1 MPTLVQDIAPYQIP
15 LLIVGGVVAALLL
28 AVLARWLLR
37 RLPDGTP
44 WWYYLASLGGLCV
57 SLNTS
62 WRFFG
67 DRLHIVGAERIVMF
81 SVVELA
87 LVACALGM
95 RVNVRRVDPKTGRR
109 GAAGAPRLVAWALCA
124 LAAYAAL
131 LLSGPVDGAA
141 RVLLGP
147 VLCLVMLH
155 MALGIEIRQSGAR
168 TGTWARVAGEVRE
181 RALSR
186 LGLAD
191 DDRDAATRTRE
202 RAAGRAARLAMS
214 PKAFRRDARLTRAL
228 RAAGV
233 AHDEG
238 MRDRLLA
245 ELAVLRHANELDTLT
260 QESPWTQVPE
270 PEPVMVEAVPAVE
283 EVRAV
288 EDVPAVEEASVVEET
303 EDTVVMA
310 PIGDLDVVAEI
321 ERAGR
326 SLVLDPPASDDT
338 IAGGQLDGVLLAAHA
353 DDTGRPWA
361 DEPSK
366 NAAVDRA
373 DMILPGRPARSLV
386 AALNAVG
393 VTVAESSVRRR
404 RAARSAEEAQARAL
418 GEPVTVDA

>member
-1 MPTLVQDIAPYQIP
+1 MVPTLVQDVAPYRIP
-15 LLIVGGVVAALLL
+15 LLVAGGVVAALLL

-67 DRLHIVGAERIVMF
+67 DRLHITGTERVVMF

-95 RVNVRRVDPKTGRR
+95 RANVRRVDPATGRP
-109 GAAGAPRLVAWALCA
+109 GPAGAPRLVAWALCG
-124 LAAYAAL
+124 LSAYAAL

-141 RVLLGP
+141 RVALGP

-155 MALGIEIRQSGAR
+155 MALGIEIRHAGAR
-168 TGTWARVAGEVRE
+168 SGTWTRVMGEVRE

-202 RAAGRAARLAMS
+202 RAAGRAAKLVMNTR
-214 PKAFRRDARLTRAL
+214 AFRRDQRLTRAL

-233 AHDEG
+233 AHDEP
-238 MRDRLLA
+238 MRERLLA
-245 ELAVLRHANELDTLT
+245 ELAVLRHAGELGTLT
-260 QESPWTQVPE
+260 QESPWVTAEPVVATEPE
-270 PEPVMVEAVPAVE
+270 PEIVVVAAEPEVE
-283 EVRAV
+283 EP
-288 EDVPAVEEASVVEET
+288 DDTET
-303 EDTVVMA
+303 TVVME
-310 PIGDLDVVAEI
+310 PIVDVAGEVRIVAEP
-321 ERAGR
+321 GVP
-326 SLVLDPPASDDT
+326 LVLDPPASDDT

-353 DDTGRPWA
+353 DDTGRTWST
-361 DEPSK
+361 EPSK

-373 DMILPGRPARSLV
+373 DSILPGRSARSLV
-386 AALNAVG
+386 AALNTVG
-393 VTVAESSVRRR
+393 IEVAESSVRRR
-404 RAARSAEEAQARAL
+404 RAARSAEEARDRELATAGL
-418 GEPVTVDA
+418 

>member
-1 MPTLVQDIAPYQIP
+1 MPTLVKDIAPYQIP

-95 RVNVRRVDPKTGRR
+95 RANVRRVDPRTGRR

-260 QESPWTQVPE
+260 QESPWAQVPE
-270 PEPVMVEAVPAVE
+270 PEPVMIEEVPAVE
-283 EVRAV
+283 EVA
-288 EDVPAVEEASVVEET
+288 AVEET

-310 PIGDLDVVAEI
+310 PIVGV
-321 ERAGR
+321 

-361 DEPSK
+361 EEPSK

-373 DMILPGRPARSLV
+373 DAILPGRPARSLV

-404 RAARSAEEAQARAL
+404 RAARSAEDAEARAL

>member
-1 MPTLVQDIAPYQIP
+1 MPTLVKDIAPYQIP
-15 LLIVGGVVAALLL
+15 LLIAGGVAAALLL

-95 RVNVRRVDPKTGRR
+95 RANVRRVDPRTGRR

-260 QESPWTQVPE
+260 QESPWTRVPE
-270 PEPVMVEAVPAVE
+270 PEAVMVEAMPAVDYVPAVE
-283 EVRAV
+283 Q
-288 EDVPAVEEASVVEET
+288 T

-310 PIGDLDVVAEI
+310 PIVDLDDVVAEI
-321 ERAGR
+321 GR
-326 SLVLDPPASDDT
+326 PGESLVLDPPASDDT

-404 RAARSAEEAQARAL
+404 RAARSAEEAEARAL
-418 GEPVTVDA
+418 GEPVTADA